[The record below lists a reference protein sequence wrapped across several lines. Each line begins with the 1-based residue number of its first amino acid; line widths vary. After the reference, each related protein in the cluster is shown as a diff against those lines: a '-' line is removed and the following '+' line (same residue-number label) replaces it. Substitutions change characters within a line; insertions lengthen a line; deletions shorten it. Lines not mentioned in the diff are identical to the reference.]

1 MRLGPVLQDI
11 LVSSQN
17 FEWISFIH
25 IRRELNEK
33 VDELS
38 KESMSLPVGALGFYE
53 FIDGEDIDSME
64 FCF

>member
-25 IRRELNEK
+25 IHRELNEK

-38 KESMSLPVGALGFYE
+38 KESMSLLVGALGFYE
-53 FIDGEDIDSME
+53 FIDGEDLDSME